1 VTASYVVRP
10 NATGE
15 MRRQDDEWISMTL
28 TSRGASREPY
38 LKQVMFGEIP
48 GKVARCSPASVL
60 GVKRYEGT

>member
-1 VTASYVVRP
+1 
-10 NATGE
+10 